1 MLKEN
6 LMLSRPSLEEFW
18 VRSIEEEDIE
28 LLRIWKNYY
37 RDLFFFKDIIT
48 EDMQKD
54 WFNSY
59 LQREHDF
66 MLIILNKNKK
76 MGCLGFRRL
85 DDRVD
90 LYNLIIGQQKNNGNG
105 YMTNALDL
113 VCEEIKKRYQDMPI
127 MVSVLRQNPA
137 LQWYF
142 RRGFAVTMEYPD
154 YFDLRR

>member
-6 LMLSRPSLEEFW
+6 LMLSKPSLEEFW

-48 EDMQKD
+48 EDMQKN
-54 WFNSY
+54 WFKSY

-113 VCEEIKKRYQDMPI
+113 VCEEIRKRYQDMPI